1 VPRWR
6 PFGPPPRGPA
16 SLRSRPASR
25 TLGVLARDPT
35 NFNHEQPQPIQTVAR
50 PTTSTV
56 AAAEPKPRKLSAKER
71 KVAERDTP
79 KVANARRVLDR
90 MSESLAPEAALPPAP
105 ATPLRMAE
113 EASKV
118 CSYHKRPEPLT
129 AFASNAAH
137 AHLQSACR
145 EAEKIRRDA
154 RKAKAAK

>member
-1 VPRWR
+1 MSNKQAQQKP
-6 PFGPPPRGPA
+6 
-16 SLRSRPASR
+16 
-25 TLGVLARDPT
+25 
-35 NFNHEQPQPIQTVAR
+35 VAR
-50 PTTSTV
+50 PTITAV
-56 AAAEPKPRKLSAKER
+56 AQPKPRKLSAKER

-79 KVANARRVLDR
+79 KVAEAKAVLAR

-105 ATPLRMAE
+105 AMPLRMAE

-118 CSYHKRPEPLT
+118 CSYHKRPEPLA

-137 AHLQSACR
+137 ADHLQSACK